1 MPAAPLFRKIDC
13 LSLRVAGLDDALR
26 FYRDALGHE
35 LIWRDATA
43 AGLRM
48 PDCDAELVLHTDDR
62 PPETDLMVDSV
73 PEAIRRF
80 CSAGG
85 QLLHGPFPIR
95 IGLCAVVRDPWGNDL
110 VILDASSGMLT
121 VDGEHNVVPRRWP

>member
-1 MPAAPLFRKIDC
+1 MATQPLFRKIDC
-13 LSLRVAGLDDALR
+13 LGLRVASLDDARR
-26 FYRDALGHE
+26 FYRDTLGHE
-35 LIWRDATA
+35 LIWRNATA

-80 CSAGG
+80 CDAGG

-95 IGLCAVVRDPWGNDL
+95 IGLCAVLRDPWGNEL
-110 VILDASSGMLT
+110 VMLDASSGMLT
-121 VDGEHNVVPRRWP
+121 VDGEHNVVPR

>member
-1 MPAAPLFRKIDC
+1 MYAQPLFRKIDC
-13 LSLRVAGLDDALR
+13 LSLRVASLDDALR
-26 FYRDALGHE
+26 FYRDTLGHE
-35 LIWRDATA
+35 LIWRDATATA

-48 PDCDAELVLHTDDR
+48 PDCDAELVLHTNER
-62 PPETDLMVDSV
+62 PPEADLMVDSV

-95 IGLCAVVRDPWGNDL
+95 IGLCAVVRDPWGNEL
-110 VILDASSGMLT
+110 VMLDASSGMLT
-121 VDGEHNVVPRRWP
+121 VDGERNVVRR